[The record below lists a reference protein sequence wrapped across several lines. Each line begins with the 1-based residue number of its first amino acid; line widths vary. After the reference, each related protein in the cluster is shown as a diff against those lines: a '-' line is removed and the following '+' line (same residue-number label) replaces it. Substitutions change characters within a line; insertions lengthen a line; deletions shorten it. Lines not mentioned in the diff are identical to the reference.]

1 MKIKLNY
8 KYLCA
13 FLIIFTII
21 LFIAIFV
28 TNYFVRAFLGDVII
42 VILIYTFI
50 KSFIRNEIK
59 LLPLYIFIFATLVEI
74 GQYFHIVDRL
84 GLGGY
89 ELARIIIGVTFDIWD
104 IVCYFAGCVV
114 IWVFEVY
121 MRKKRAA
128 SDEK

>member
-8 KYLCA
+8 KYLFA
-13 FLIIFTII
+13 FLVIFAII

-50 KSFIRNEIK
+50 KSFVRNEIK

-74 GQYFHIVDRL
+74 GQYFHFLDRL
-84 GLGGY
+84 WLGEY
-89 ELARIIIGVTFDIWD
+89 ELIRIIIGVTFDIWD
-104 IVCYFAGCVV
+104 IVCYFVGCAI
-114 IWVFEVY
+114 IWVYEIY
-121 MRKKRAA
+121 LRKER
-128 SDEK
+128 S